1 MDKNLTIHMS
11 NESLRQGLYKKLEG
25 YATLFD
31 GECAH
36 PSLCSFSRL
45 VLSYPQERL
54 PTEKLDRGMNVS
66 DQVGRSLSKIPRK
79 VGNISSIDL
88 RVVTA

>member
-11 NESLRQGLYKKLEG
+11 NESLRQGLYKKLEE

-54 PTEKLDRGMNVS
+54 PTDRGMNVS